1 MAHADDI
8 TVRVFSLNC
17 WLVTDCDLHRNL
29 IHIHVFFEHVFF
41 KKSINT
47 VCIRILRGIHY
58 LSKNLPQR
66 YAMIGDLLCKG
77 EHDIILL
84 QEVGGSCPKVL

>member
-1 MAHADDI
+1 MYLKI
-8 TVRVFSLNC
+8 
-17 WLVTDCDLHRNL
+17 
-29 IHIHVFFEHVFF
+29 
-41 KKSINT
+41 INT
-47 VCIRILRGIHY
+47 QCACILRGVRY